1 METRAVLK
9 PGVNRHSEF
18 INKLFHSRNVAHIVH
33 LETTSYAQHK
43 ALNKYYDS
51 LLDLIDQLSEVS
63 FGVMGRQKIVIPE
76 AKSEDIN
83 KHLGDLKSY
92 IEFNRNIF
100 KESNIQNIID
110 EIVTLINQTT
120 YLLTLS

>member
-9 PGVNRHSEF
+9 PSINKHSEF

-33 LETTSYAQHK
+33 LETTNYAQHK
-43 ALNKYYDS
+43 SLNKYYNS
-51 LLDLIDQLSEVS
+51 LLDLIDELSEVS
-63 FGVMGRQKIVIPE
+63 FGAMGRQKIVIPE

-83 KHLGDLKSY
+83 KHLNNLKSY
-92 IEFNRNIF
+92 IESNRYIF

-110 EIVTLINQTT
+110 EIVTLINKTT